1 MEKIRHTAKFH
12 TSGKTNVL
20 MAVLSAAADVYSKLR
35 KDLRLPL
42 VNERGGGSAFGN

>member
-20 MAVLSAAADVYSKLR
+20 IGGSSVYSKLR

-42 VNERGGGSAFGN
+42 VNERGGGGAFGN